1 MDTDTL
7 IAKLTTDLRP
17 VSRRAGE
24 TTLRLGVAGGA
35 LLVVVL
41 FVITFSLRPD
51 FAAAIHGFSFWM
63 KFGYTLS
70 ITSIGWIAVS
80 PVWRPGAKPTAWIRL
95 LAPPVALLAAIVVGE
110 WQMTSPQD
118 VDAFWFGSSWW
129 QCPLRITF
137 LAGPAAV
144 ATFYA
149 LSRLAPTDE
158 RQAGTAAGLLAG
170 GIAAS
175 IYCLC
180 CGETSAGFV
189 LVWYTLGM
197 AIPTF
202 LGRWAGPWLLRW

>member
-17 VSRRAGE
+17 VPSRAGE
-24 TTLRLGVAGGA
+24 MTLRLAIAGGA
-35 LLVVVL
+35 LTMVAL
-41 FVITFSLRPD
+41 FVVTFSLRPD
-51 FAAAIHGFSFWM
+51 LATAVHRFSFWM
-63 KFGYTLS
+63 KLGYTVS
-70 ITSIGWIAVS
+70 IGSIGWIAVN
-80 PVWRPGAKPTAWIRL
+80 PVWRPDAEPTAWARL
-95 LAPPVALLAAIVVGE
+95 VAPPVGLLAAIVVGE
-110 WQMTSPQD
+110 WQMTPSQD
-118 VDAFWFGSSWW
+118 FEAFWFGSSWW

-137 LAGPAAV
+137 LAVPTAA

-158 RQAGTAAGLLAG
+158 AQAGTAAGLLAG

-197 AIPTF
+197 AIPT
-202 LGRWAGPWLLRW
+202 LVGRMAGPWLLRW